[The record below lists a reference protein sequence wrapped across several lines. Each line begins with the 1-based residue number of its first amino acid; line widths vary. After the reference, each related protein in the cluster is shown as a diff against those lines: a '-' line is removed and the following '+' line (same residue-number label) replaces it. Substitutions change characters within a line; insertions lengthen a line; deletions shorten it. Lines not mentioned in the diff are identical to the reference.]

1 MIRALYRDKKY
12 YLYAGSITIARGLE
26 YFVLLFSAHYLSKDV
41 YGQLEF
47 YKKIIEL
54 LAVGLAFGFPSLLLT
69 YTKSNNSKVY
79 FTILSIGFI
88 IFFGLILTPFLWL
101 VDYQFLLVPLIFH
114 SIFFNNGVLP
124 VFCLTFY
131 GSKMASYYKA
141 IISIFFYLGVFFLV
155 IFSSTPEKAF
165 ITVNYYLLIV
175 GVVFLLALKKRVV
188 FKLNMLRRY
197 YKLFIGLLTSS
208 LSLVLSN
215 FINIMFLYTDI
226 MILKLIS
233 ASANSDIANYSF
245 ALNIANMLILIPLTL
260 VQVDIESI
268 KRYDG
273 LKLRVK
279 RIFKLVLLFASSLVV
294 IYYGLISVFFQ
305 DFSETML
312 LFIIILSSKIIQANT
327 VFYGA
332 LVLIKKMFKI
342 NLVINASVLLL
353 NIVLSYYLFQ
363 NYGLNGV
370 ATASV
375 ISLAM
380 RFVLL
385 SRLTKLSSNENK

>member
-155 IFSSTPEKAF
+155 IFTTS
-165 ITVNYYLLIV
+165 
-175 GVVFLLALKKRVV
+175 LK
-188 FKLNMLRRY
+188 
-197 YKLFIGLLTSS
+197 
-208 LSLVLSN
+208 
-215 FINIMFLYTDI
+215 
-226 MILKLIS
+226 
-233 ASANSDIANYSF
+233 
-245 ALNIANMLILIPLTL
+245 
-260 VQVDIESI
+260 
-268 KRYDG
+268 
-273 LKLRVK
+273 
-279 RIFKLVLLFASSLVV
+279 
-294 IYYGLISVFFQ
+294 
-305 DFSETML
+305 
-312 LFIIILSSKIIQANT
+312 
-327 VFYGA
+327 
-332 LVLIKKMFKI
+332 
-342 NLVINASVLLL
+342 
-353 NIVLSYYLFQ
+353 
-363 NYGLNGV
+363 
-370 ATASV
+370 
-375 ISLAM
+375 
-380 RFVLL
+380 
-385 SRLTKLSSNENK
+385 

>member
-1 MIRALYRDKKY
+1 MIRALYKNKKY
-12 YLYAGSITIARGLE
+12 YLYAGSIIIARGLE
-26 YFVLLFSAHYLSKDV
+26 YVVLLFSAYYLSKDV

-54 LAVGLAFGFPSLLLT
+54 LAVGAAFGFPSLLLT
-69 YTKSNNSKVY
+69 YTKSNDSKVY
-79 FTILSIGFI
+79 FSTLSIGFI
-88 IFFGLILTPFLWL
+88 LFLGLISAPILWL
-101 VDYQFLLVPLIFH
+101 VDSQFLFIPLIFH

-141 IISIFFYLGVFFLV
+141 IISIFFYLGVFLLV
-155 IFSSTPEKAF
+155 IFSSSPEKAF
-165 ITVNYYLLIV
+165 ITVNYYLLAV
-175 GVVFLLALKKRVV
+175 GVIFLSILNKRINYEFNV
-188 FKLNMLRRY
+188 LRRY
-197 YKLFIGLLTSS
+197 YKLFIRLLTSS

-215 FINIMFLYTDI
+215 FVNIMFLYTDI
-226 MILKLIS
+226 LILKLIS
-233 ASANSDIANYSF
+233 NSANSDIANYSF
-245 ALNIANMLILIPLTL
+245 ALNIANMLILIPFTF

-268 KRYDG
+268 KRYKG
-273 LKLRVK
+273 LKLKVK
-279 RIFKLVLLFASSLVV
+279 RIFKLVLLLASFLVI

-312 LFIIILSSKIIQANT
+312 LFIVILSSKIIQANT

-332 LVLIKKMFKI
+332 LVLIEKMFKMNLAI
-342 NLVINASVLLL
+342 NISILLL
-353 NIVLSYYLFQ
+353 NIFLSYYLFQ

-370 ATASV
+370 AIASL
-375 ISLAM
+375 ISLAT

-385 SRLTKLSSNENK
+385 SRLTKRSNYESK

>member
-88 IFFGLILTPFLWL
+88 IFFGLILTPFFWL

-175 GVVFLLALKKRVV
+175 GVVFLLALNKRVV

-332 LVLIKKMFKI
+332 LVLIKKMFKM

>member
-175 GVVFLLALKKRVV
+175 GVVFLLALNKRVV

-332 LVLIKKMFKI
+332 LVLIKKMFKM

>member
-175 GVVFLLALKKRVV
+175 GVVFLLALNQRVV

-197 YKLFIGLLTSS
+197 YKLFIGLLTCS

-279 RIFKLVLLFASSLVV
+279 RIFKLVLLFASSLGV

-332 LVLIKKMFKI
+332 LVLIKKMFKM

>member
-1 MIRALYRDKKY
+1 MIRALYKNKKY
-12 YLYAGSITIARGLE
+12 YLYAGSIIIARGLE
-26 YFVLLFSAHYLSKDV
+26 YVVLLFSAYYLSKDV

-54 LAVGLAFGFPSLLLT
+54 LAVGAAFGFPSLLLT
-69 YTKSNNSKVY
+69 YTKSNDSKVY
-79 FTILSIGFI
+79 FSTLSIGFI
-88 IFFGLILTPFLWL
+88 LFLGLISAPILWL
-101 VDYQFLLVPLIFH
+101 VDYQFLFIPLIFH

-141 IISIFFYLGVFFLV
+141 IISIFFYLGVFLLV
-155 IFSSTPEKAF
+155 IFSSSPEKAF
-165 ITVNYYLLIV
+165 ITVNYYLLAV
-175 GVVFLLALKKRVV
+175 GVIFLSILNKRINYEFNV
-188 FKLNMLRRY
+188 LRRY
-197 YKLFIGLLTSS
+197 YKLFIRLLTSS

-215 FINIMFLYTDI
+215 FVNIMFLYTDI
-226 MILKLIS
+226 LILKLIS
-233 ASANSDIANYSF
+233 NSANSDIANYSF
-245 ALNIANMLILIPLTL
+245 ALNIANMLILIPFTF

-268 KRYDG
+268 KRYKG
-273 LKLRVK
+273 LKLKVK
-279 RIFKLVLLFASSLVV
+279 RIFKLVLLLASFLVI

-312 LFIIILSSKIIQANT
+312 LFIVILSSKIIQANT

-332 LVLIKKMFKI
+332 LVLIEKMFKMNLAI
-342 NLVINASVLLL
+342 NISILLL
-353 NIVLSYYLFQ
+353 NIFLSYYLFQ

-370 ATASV
+370 AIASL
-375 ISLAM
+375 ISLAT

-385 SRLTKLSSNENK
+385 SRLTKRSNYESK

>member
-1 MIRALYRDKKY
+1 MIRALYKNKKY
-12 YLYAGSITIARGLE
+12 YLYAGSIIIARGLE
-26 YFVLLFSAHYLSKDV
+26 YVVLLFSAYYLSKDV

-54 LAVGLAFGFPSLLLT
+54 LAVGAAFGFPSLLLT
-69 YTKSNNSKVY
+69 YTKSNDSKIY
-79 FTILSIGFI
+79 FSTLSIGFI
-88 IFFGLILTPFLWL
+88 LLLGLISTPILWL
-101 VDYQFLLVPLIFH
+101 VDYQFLFIPLIFH

-141 IISIFFYLGVFFLV
+141 IISIFFYLGVFLLV
-155 IFSSTPEKAF
+155 IFSSSPEKAF
-165 ITVNYYLLIV
+165 ITVNYYLLAV
-175 GVVFLLALKKRVV
+175 GVVFLSILNKRINYKFNV
-188 FKLNMLRRY
+188 LRRY
-197 YKLFIGLLTSS
+197 YKLFIRLLTSS

-215 FINIMFLYTDI
+215 FVNIMFLYTDI
-226 MILKLIS
+226 LILKLIS
-233 ASANSDIANYSF
+233 NSANSDIANYSF
-245 ALNIANMLILIPLTL
+245 ALNIANMLILIPFTF

-268 KRYDG
+268 KRYKG
-273 LKLRVK
+273 LKLKVK
-279 RIFKLVLLFASSLVV
+279 RIFKLVLLFASFLVI

-312 LFIIILSSKIIQANT
+312 LFIVILSSKIIQANT

-332 LVLIKKMFKI
+332 LVLIEKMFKMNLAI
-342 NLVINASVLLL
+342 NISILLL
-353 NIVLSYYLFQ
+353 NVFLSYYLFQ

-370 ATASV
+370 AIASL
-375 ISLAM
+375 ISLAT

-385 SRLTKLSSNENK
+385 SRLTKRSNYESK

>member
-1 MIRALYRDKKY
+1 MIRALYKNKKY
-12 YLYAGSITIARGLE
+12 YLYAGSIIIARGLE
-26 YFVLLFSAHYLSKDV
+26 YVVLLFSAYYLSKDV

-54 LAVGLAFGFPSLLLT
+54 LAVGAAFGFPSLLLT
-69 YTKSNNSKVY
+69 YTKSNDSKVY
-79 FTILSIGFI
+79 FSTLSIGFI
-88 IFFGLILTPFLWL
+88 LFLGLISAPILWL
-101 VDYQFLLVPLIFH
+101 VDYQFLFIPLIFH

-141 IISIFFYLGVFFLV
+141 IISIFFYLGVFLLV
-155 IFSSTPEKAF
+155 IFSSSPEKAF
-165 ITVNYYLLIV
+165 ITVNY
-175 GVVFLLALKKRVV
+175 FLLAVGVIFLSILNKRINYEFNV
-188 FKLNMLRRY
+188 LRRY
-197 YKLFIGLLTSS
+197 YKLFIRLLTSS

-215 FINIMFLYTDI
+215 FVNIMFLYTDI
-226 MILKLIS
+226 LILKLIS
-233 ASANSDIANYSF
+233 NSANSDIANYSF
-245 ALNIANMLILIPLTL
+245 ALNIANMLILIPFTFL
-260 VQVDIESI
+260 QVDIESI
-268 KRYDG
+268 KRYKG
-273 LKLRVK
+273 LKLKVK
-279 RIFKLVLLFASSLVV
+279 RIFKLVLLLASFLVI

-332 LVLIKKMFKI
+332 LVLIEKMFKMNLAI
-342 NLVINASVLLL
+342 NISILLL
-353 NIVLSYYLFQ
+353 NIFLSYYLFQ

-370 ATASV
+370 AIASL
-375 ISLAM
+375 ISLAT

-385 SRLTKLSSNENK
+385 SRLTKRSNYESK

>member
-155 IFSSTPEKAF
+155 IFSSTPEKTF

-175 GVVFLLALKKRVV
+175 GVVFLLALNKRVV

-332 LVLIKKMFKI
+332 LVLIKKMFKM

>member
-1 MIRALYRDKKY
+1 
-12 YLYAGSITIARGLE
+12 
-26 YFVLLFSAHYLSKDV
+26 
-41 YGQLEF
+41 
-47 YKKIIEL
+47 
-54 LAVGLAFGFPSLLLT
+54 
-69 YTKSNNSKVY
+69 
-79 FTILSIGFI
+79 
-88 IFFGLILTPFLWL
+88 
-101 VDYQFLLVPLIFH
+101 
-114 SIFFNNGVLP
+114 
-124 VFCLTFY
+124 
-131 GSKMASYYKA
+131 
-141 IISIFFYLGVFFLV
+141 
-155 IFSSTPEKAF
+155 
-165 ITVNYYLLIV
+165 
-175 GVVFLLALKKRVV
+175 
-188 FKLNMLRRY
+188 MLRRY

-279 RIFKLVLLFASSLVV
+279 RIFKLVLLFASSLAV

-332 LVLIKKMFKI
+332 LVLIKKMFKM

>member
-88 IFFGLILTPFLWL
+88 IFFGLILTPFLWI

-155 IFSSTPEKAF
+155 IFSPTPEKAF

-175 GVVFLLALKKRVV
+175 GVVFLLALNKRVV
-188 FKLNMLRRY
+188 FKRNMLRRY

-294 IYYGLISVFFQ
+294 IYYGLISLFFQ

-332 LVLIKKMFKI
+332 LVLIKKMFKM

>member
-1 MIRALYRDKKY
+1 MIRALYKNKKY
-12 YLYAGSITIARGLE
+12 YLYAGSIIIARGLE
-26 YFVLLFSAHYLSKDV
+26 YVVLLFSAYYLSKDV

-54 LAVGLAFGFPSLLLT
+54 LAVGAAFGFPSLLLT
-69 YTKSNNSKVY
+69 YTKSNDSKVY
-79 FTILSIGFI
+79 FSTLSIGFI
-88 IFFGLILTPFLWL
+88 LFLGLISAPILWL
-101 VDYQFLLVPLIFH
+101 VDYQFLFIPLIFH

-141 IISIFFYLGVFFLV
+141 IISIFFYLGVFLLV
-155 IFSSTPEKAF
+155 IFSSSPEKAF
-165 ITVNYYLLIV
+165 ITVNYYLLAV
-175 GVVFLLALKKRVV
+175 GVIFLSILNKRINYEFNV
-188 FKLNMLRRY
+188 LRRY
-197 YKLFIGLLTSS
+197 YKLFIRLLTSS

-215 FINIMFLYTDI
+215 FVNIMFLYTDI
-226 MILKLIS
+226 LILKLIS
-233 ASANSDIANYSF
+233 NSANSDIANYSF
-245 ALNIANMLILIPLTL
+245 ALNIANMLILIPFTF

-268 KRYDG
+268 KRYNG
-273 LKLRVK
+273 LKLKVK
-279 RIFKLVLLFASSLVV
+279 RIFKLVLLLASFLVI

-312 LFIIILSSKIIQANT
+312 LFIVILSSKIIQANT

-332 LVLIKKMFKI
+332 LVLIEKMFKMNLAI
-342 NLVINASVLLL
+342 NISILLL
-353 NIVLSYYLFQ
+353 NIFLSYYLFQ

-370 ATASV
+370 AIASL
-375 ISLAM
+375 ISLAT

-385 SRLTKLSSNENK
+385 SRLTKRSNYESK

>member
-1 MIRALYRDKKY
+1 MIRALYKNKKY
-12 YLYAGSITIARGLE
+12 YLYAGSIIIARGLE
-26 YFVLLFSAHYLSKDV
+26 YVVLLFSAYYLSKDV

-54 LAVGLAFGFPSLLLT
+54 LAVGAAFGFPSLLLT
-69 YTKSNNSKVY
+69 YTKSNDSKIY
-79 FTILSIGFI
+79 FSTLSIGFI
-88 IFFGLILTPFLWL
+88 LLLGLISTPILWL
-101 VDYQFLLVPLIFH
+101 VDYQFLFIPLIFH

-141 IISIFFYLGVFFLV
+141 IISIFFYLGVFLLV
-155 IFSSTPEKAF
+155 IFSSSPEKAF
-165 ITVNYYLLIV
+165 ITVNYYLLAV
-175 GVVFLLALKKRVV
+175 GVIFLSILNKRINYKFNV
-188 FKLNMLRRY
+188 LRRY
-197 YKLFIGLLTSS
+197 YKLFIRLLTSS

-215 FINIMFLYTDI
+215 FVNIMFLYTDI
-226 MILKLIS
+226 LILKLIS
-233 ASANSDIANYSF
+233 NSANSDIANYSF
-245 ALNIANMLILIPLTL
+245 ALNIANMLILIPFTF

-268 KRYDG
+268 KRYKG
-273 LKLRVK
+273 LKLKVK
-279 RIFKLVLLFASSLVV
+279 RIFKLVLLFASFLVI

-312 LFIIILSSKIIQANT
+312 LFIVILSSKIIQANT

-332 LVLIKKMFKI
+332 LVLIEKMFKMNLAI
-342 NLVINASVLLL
+342 NISILLL
-353 NIVLSYYLFQ
+353 NVFLSYYLFQ

-370 ATASV
+370 AIASL
-375 ISLAM
+375 ISLAT

-385 SRLTKLSSNENK
+385 SRLTKRSNYESK

>member
-1 MIRALYRDKKY
+1 MIRALYKNKKY
-12 YLYAGSITIARGLE
+12 YLYAGSIIVARGLE
-26 YFVLLFSAHYLSKDV
+26 YVVLLFSAYYLSKDV

-54 LAVGLAFGFPSLLLT
+54 LAVGAAFGFPSLLLT
-69 YTKSNNSKVY
+69 YTKSNDSKVY
-79 FTILSIGFI
+79 FSTLSIGFI
-88 IFFGLILTPFLWL
+88 LFLGLISAPILWL
-101 VDYQFLLVPLIFH
+101 VDYQFLFIPLIFH

-141 IISIFFYLGVFFLV
+141 IISIFFYLGVFLLV
-155 IFSSTPEKAF
+155 IFSSSPEKAF
-165 ITVNYYLLIV
+165 ITVNY
-175 GVVFLLALKKRVV
+175 FLLAVGVIFLSILNKRINYEFNV
-188 FKLNMLRRY
+188 LRRY
-197 YKLFIGLLTSS
+197 YKLFIRLLTSS

-215 FINIMFLYTDI
+215 FVNIMFLYTDI
-226 MILKLIS
+226 LILKLIS
-233 ASANSDIANYSF
+233 NSANSDIANYSF
-245 ALNIANMLILIPLTL
+245 TLNIANMLILIPFTFL
-260 VQVDIESI
+260 QVDIESI
-268 KRYDG
+268 KRYKG
-273 LKLRVK
+273 LKLKVK
-279 RIFKLVLLFASSLVV
+279 RIFKLVLLLASFLVI

-332 LVLIKKMFKI
+332 LVLIEKMFKMNLAI
-342 NLVINASVLLL
+342 NISILLL
-353 NIVLSYYLFQ
+353 NIFLSYYLFQ

-370 ATASV
+370 AIASL
-375 ISLAM
+375 ISLAT

-385 SRLTKLSSNENK
+385 SRLTKRSNYESK

>member
-175 GVVFLLALKKRVV
+175 GVVFLLALNQRVV

-197 YKLFIGLLTSS
+197 YKLFIGLLTCS

-279 RIFKLVLLFASSLVV
+279 RIFKLVLLFASSLGV

-332 LVLIKKMFKI
+332 LVLIKKMFKM

-385 SRLTKLSSNENK
+385 SRLTKLSRNENK

>member
-175 GVVFLLALKKRVV
+175 GVVFLLALNKRVV

-332 LVLIKKMFKI
+332 LVLIKKMFKM

-363 NYGLNGV
+363 NYGLSGV

>member
-1 MIRALYRDKKY
+1 MIRALYKNKKY
-12 YLYAGSITIARGLE
+12 YLYAGSIIIARGLE
-26 YFVLLFSAHYLSKDV
+26 YVVLLFSAYYLSKDV

-54 LAVGLAFGFPSLLLT
+54 LAVGAAFGFPSLLLT
-69 YTKSNNSKVY
+69 YTKSNDSKVY
-79 FTILSIGFI
+79 FSTLSIGFI
-88 IFFGLILTPFLWL
+88 LFLGLISAPILWL
-101 VDYQFLLVPLIFH
+101 VDSQFLFIPLIFH

-141 IISIFFYLGVFFLV
+141 IISIFFYLGVFLLV
-155 IFSSTPEKAF
+155 IFSSSPEKAF
-165 ITVNYYLLIV
+165 ITVNYYLLAV
-175 GVVFLLALKKRVV
+175 GVIFLSILNKRINYEFNV
-188 FKLNMLRRY
+188 LRRY
-197 YKLFIGLLTSS
+197 YKLFIRLLTSS

-215 FINIMFLYTDI
+215 FVNIMFLYTDI
-226 MILKLIS
+226 LILKLIS
-233 ASANSDIANYSF
+233 NSANSDIANYSF
-245 ALNIANMLILIPLTL
+245 ALNIANMLILIPFTF

-268 KRYDG
+268 KRYKG
-273 LKLRVK
+273 LKLKVK
-279 RIFKLVLLFASSLVV
+279 RIFKLVLLLASFLVI

-312 LFIIILSSKIIQANT
+312 LFIVILSSKIIQANT

-332 LVLIKKMFKI
+332 LVLIEKMFKMNLAI
-342 NLVINASVLLL
+342 NISILLL
-353 NIVLSYYLFQ
+353 NIFLSYYLFQ

-370 ATASV
+370 AIASL
-375 ISLAM
+375 ISLAT

-385 SRLTKLSSNENK
+385 SRLTKRSN